1 MRLPRMTTRRW
12 MFVVAVLA
20 LSLAAVTQLIVPI
33 VWDLRERARDDHW
46 FKMNTT
52 YAEGGY

>member
-46 FKMNTT
+46 FKVNTT